1 MALQAETSSGFLL
14 NDEVVPDLV
23 LCPEVEKTSGFEL
36 SDVISGCVEA
46 QNTTGDAFQ
55 LDPQGSF
62 GDAEADSKDW
72 QPGVNVGSYIWRRVA
87 PLQEQSQVLI
97 ANVALSLG
105 KLPTK
110 FCRTIAELLPKM
122 SEGAKPFSVRAAA
135 CLMRLPAETIREVLR
150 KVRGAGWNPIKPSDR
165 DVCGNQ
171 KDLETMPSNCVPQAL
186 QPRKSSSD
194 VMRAL
199 VREALYTASYGL
211 PQRTFTDSLC
221 RLALNGC
228 DTGDKYGSRDFLET
242 VETLSSKLIEL
253 QESEAILLRMPALGV
268 PSPMSIVFDG
278 ATLGGGLFSKHET
291 FEVVIAN
298 FVGGTGSLE
307 NQLIGT
313 PSPGLATDGHG
324 LAATVLRSLEPHEA
338 VLNLDALRCRLLSLV
353 GGDGAVIG
361 GGPSARHSSS
371 KAGEKLYATVH
382 PDSAAMVEWDQFHRL
397 NSAWG
402 NAVSQS
408 STAQELLA
416 VAKAMSQHFGHGH
429 GKIIYRSVAEELG
442 EKVLQVD
449 SVGGTRPLVT
459 ACRASANLLR
469 NFKVYGAS
477 FHANIQ
483 RRQVGKG
490 SQSQGSLSAIGRRLT
505 S

>member
-23 LCPEVEKTSGFEL
+23 LRPEVEKTSGFEL
-36 SDVISGCVEA
+36 SEVISGSVEPR
-46 QNTTGDAFQ
+46 NTTGDAFQ

-110 FCRTIAELLPKM
+110 FRTIAELLPRM

-135 CLMRLPAETIREVLR
+135 CLMRIPAGTIREVLR
-150 KVRGAGWNPIKPSDR
+150 KVRCAGWNPIKPSDR
-165 DVCGNQ
+165 DVSGNQ

-186 QPRKSSSD
+186 KPRKSSSD
-194 VMRAL
+194 VMRTL

-253 QESEAILLRMPALGV
+253 QESEAILLRMPALCV
-268 PSPMSIVFDG
+268 SSPMSIVFDG
-278 ATLGGGLFSKHET
+278 VTLAGGLFSKHET
-291 FEVVIAN
+291 F
-298 FVGGTGSLE
+298 
-307 NQLIGT
+307 
-313 PSPGLATDGHG
+313 
-324 LAATVLRSLEPHEA
+324 
-338 VLNLDALRCRLLSLV
+338 
-353 GGDGAVIG
+353 
-361 GGPSARHSSS
+361 
-371 KAGEKLYATVH
+371 
-382 PDSAAMVEWDQFHRL
+382 
-397 NSAWG
+397 
-402 NAVSQS
+402 
-408 STAQELLA
+408 
-416 VAKAMSQHFGHGH
+416 
-429 GKIIYRSVAEELG
+429 
-442 EKVLQVD
+442 
-449 SVGGTRPLVT
+449 
-459 ACRASANLLR
+459 
-469 NFKVYGAS
+469 
-477 FHANIQ
+477 
-483 RRQVGKG
+483 
-490 SQSQGSLSAIGRRLT
+490 
-505 S
+505 

>member
-1 MALQAETSSGFLL
+1 M
-14 NDEVVPDLV
+14 
-23 LCPEVEKTSGFEL
+23 
-36 SDVISGCVEA
+36 
-46 QNTTGDAFQ
+46 
-55 LDPQGSF
+55 
-62 GDAEADSKDW
+62 
-72 QPGVNVGSYIWRRVA
+72 A

-135 CLMRLPAETIREVLR
+135 CLMRIPAETIREVLR

-253 QESEAILLRMPALGV
+253 QESAAILLRMPALGV

-278 ATLGGGLFSKHET
+278 VTLAGGLFSKHET

-429 GKIIYRSVAEELG
+429 GKIVYRSVAEELG

>member
-1 MALQAETSSGFLL
+1 
-14 NDEVVPDLV
+14 
-23 LCPEVEKTSGFEL
+23 
-36 SDVISGCVEA
+36 
-46 QNTTGDAFQ
+46 
-55 LDPQGSF
+55 
-62 GDAEADSKDW
+62 
-72 QPGVNVGSYIWRRVA
+72 
-87 PLQEQSQVLI
+87 
-97 ANVALSLG
+97 
-105 KLPTK
+105 
-110 FCRTIAELLPKM
+110 
-122 SEGAKPFSVRAAA
+122 
-135 CLMRLPAETIREVLR
+135 
-150 KVRGAGWNPIKPSDR
+150 
-165 DVCGNQ
+165 
-171 KDLETMPSNCVPQAL
+171 
-186 QPRKSSSD
+186 
-194 VMRAL
+194 
-199 VREALYTASYGL
+199 
-211 PQRTFTDSLC
+211 
-221 RLALNGC
+221 
-228 DTGDKYGSRDFLET
+228 
-242 VETLSSKLIEL
+242 
-253 QESEAILLRMPALGV
+253 
-268 PSPMSIVFDG
+268 
-278 ATLGGGLFSKHET
+278 
-291 FEVVIAN
+291 
-298 FVGGTGSLE
+298 
-307 NQLIGT
+307 
-313 PSPGLATDGHG
+313 
-324 LAATVLRSLEPHEA
+324 LEPHEA

-429 GKIIYRSVAEELG
+429 GKIVYRSVAEELG